1 MNLTVLFVIGLIIVA
16 VPVRNYLIRR
26 WRDRD

>member
-1 MNLTVLFVIGLIIVA
+1 MDLTVLFVIGLIIVA
-16 VPVRNYLIRR
+16 VPVHNYLIRR

>member
-1 MNLTVLFVIGLIIVA
+1 MDLAVLFVIGLIVVA
-16 VPVRNYLIRR
+16 VPVRNYLIRC

>member
-1 MNLTVLFVIGLIIVA
+1 MDLTVLFVIGLIIVA
-16 VPVRNYLIRR
+16 VPVRNYLIQR